1 MKLEFETALLLGLLV
16 VTVFYGGFVAGV
28 FYMDQGDV
36 SGEICEA
43 DFEVVNRSDVSGI
56 VENKPDNRSFGLCRD
71 LETGEKFVCSERR
84 GKQRDR

>member
-1 MKLEFETALLLGLLV
+1 MKRDFETALLLGFLV
-16 VTVFYGGFVAGV
+16 VTVFYGGFTAGV

-36 SGEICEA
+36 SGEIYEA
-43 DFEVVNRSDVSGI
+43 GFEVVNRSDVSGI
-56 VENKPDNRSFGLCRD
+56 VENKPDNHSFEVCRD